1 MGDIAEAKTMS
12 KSIDSKENILDIE
25 KYSKNRTEQKK
36 SLYIALFM

>member
-25 KYSKNRTEQKK
+25 KILKESHRTKEE
-36 SLYIALFM
+36 LYIALFM